1 MDGQRF
7 RPFVPFSIY
16 VFFILLSFGGS
27 LAGKIHILSPGDLS
41 TVIQG
46 GANDVDTKIDKS
58 IYIEFRVPSALFNRK
73 LQLSIGSYDPVVFVH
88 PCIDMLG
95 CYYNPINSTI
105 KIFINSIYVG
115 K

>member
-1 MDGQRF
+1 MDDRCF
-7 RPFVPFSIY
+7 YLFVSLFVC
-16 VFFILLSFGGS
+16 VFFTLLPSSFGGP
-27 LAGKIHILSPGDLS
+27 LAGKIRILSPGDLS
-41 TVIQG
+41 IVIPG

-95 CYYNPINSTI
+95 C
-105 KIFINSIYVG
+105 
-115 K
+115 